1 VEISGW
7 PTGERIQ
14 LGQAAI
20 IVALLALAALGWL
33 LVDVRMAGMDEGP
46 TTDLGSFGFYVSA
59 WIVMMAA
66 MMLPSAAPMV
76 AAHATVERRRH
87 DLGRAAERG
96 ATAAFVGGYL
106 VVWTAFGIAAYALFE
121 LLARLDLDALSW
133 DRGGPYAAGG
143 VIAVAAIYQLTPFK
157 DVCLATCRSPLAFVV
172 GSWRDGRLGGARM
185 GIEQGGW
192 CVGCC
197 WALMATLFAVGLMSV
212 VWMAAIAALIALE
225 KLLPWERVANR
236 GIALLL
242 IVLALGVALAPDQ
255 VPGLTLPDSS
265 DMPSMHDP
273 GMSSMGE

>member
-1 VEISGW
+1 VDPDDG
-7 PTGERIQ
+7 GDD
-14 LGQAAI
+14 AA
-20 IVALLALAALGWL
+20 
-33 LVDVRMAGMDEGP
+33 
-46 TTDLGSFGFYVSA
+46 
-59 WIVMMAA
+59 
-66 MMLPSAAPMV
+66 
-76 AAHATVERRRH
+76 
-87 DLGRAAERG
+87 
-96 ATAAFVGGYL
+96 VGGYL
-106 VVWTAFGIAAYALFE
+106 VVWTAFGIAAYALLE
-121 LLARLDLDALSW
+121 LLAGLDLDALSW

-157 DVCLATCRSPLAFVV
+157 DVCLAKCRSPLAFVV

-255 VPGLTLPDSS
+255 VPGLTLPDST
-265 DMPSMHDP
+265 DMPSRHDP